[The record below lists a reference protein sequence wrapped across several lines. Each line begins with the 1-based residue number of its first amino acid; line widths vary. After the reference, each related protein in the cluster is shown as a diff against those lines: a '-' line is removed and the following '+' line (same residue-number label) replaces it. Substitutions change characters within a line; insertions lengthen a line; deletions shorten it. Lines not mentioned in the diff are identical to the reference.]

1 LTSALTRI
9 LTIVRVKY
17 LKNTIETNDLTRSF
31 NGLVAVDKLNIS
43 VEKGEVFGLLGPNG
57 AGKTTTI
64 SMLCTILKPSS
75 GTASVNGFDIVKQD
89 TQVRKSIGIVFQ
101 DPSIDDRLTGRENL
115 YMHANLYGVATA
127 EQKPRIDRILKLVE
141 LEERADDLM
150 RTYSGG
156 MRRRLEI
163 ARGLIHYPKVL
174 FLDEPTIGLDPQTRE
189 HIWSYIEDLRKAHDI
204 TIILT
209 THYMEEADRL
219 SDRIAIM
226 DYGKIV
232 ASDTPFRLKES
243 LEGDV
248 ITVNTKEPDRLSSVL
263 AGIAGI
269 LKTTAIEDGLD
280 ITVRGGQAVLPRI
293 VETAAKNNVFIE
305 SVSLREPNLAD
316 VFLHY
321 TGRAIRPEGGDEL
334 HGLAAIKRR
343 RIR

>member
-1 LTSALTRI
+1 MENAIETSELTR
-9 LTIVRVKY
+9 RF
-17 LKNTIETNDLTRSF
+17 D
-31 NGLVAVDKLNIS
+31 GLVAVDRVSIS
-43 VEKGEVFGLLGPNG
+43 VERGEVFGLLGPNG

-64 SMLCTILKPSS
+64 SMLCTILKPTS
-75 GTASVNGFDIVKQD
+75 GRASVNGFDVVKQD
-89 TQVRKSIGIVFQ
+89 TQVRRSIGIVFQ

-115 YMHANLYGVATA
+115 QMHANLYGVPPA
-127 EQKPRIDRILKLVE
+127 EQKSRIDGVLKLVE
-141 LEERADDLM
+141 LEDRADDLL

-163 ARGLIHYPKVL
+163 ARGLIHYPRVL

-189 HIWSYIEDLRKAHDI
+189 HIWSYIEELRKSHDI
-204 TIILT
+204 TMVLT

-232 ASDTPFRLKES
+232 ASDTPSGLKET

-248 ITVNTKEPDRLSSVL
+248 ITVKTKEADRLSSVL
-263 AGIAGI
+263 DRTAGI
-269 LKTTAIEDGLD
+269 LRANVVDDKFEV
-280 ITVRGGQAVLPRI
+280 TVRGRKALLPRI
-293 VETAAKNNVFIE
+293 VEAAAQSGVFIE
-305 SVSLREPNLAD
+305 SVSLREPNLDD

-334 HGLAAIKRR
+334 HGMAAIRRR
-343 RIR
+343 RIK

>member
-1 LTSALTRI
+1 LENAIETSELTR
-9 LTIVRVKY
+9 RF
-17 LKNTIETNDLTRSF
+17 NDL
-31 NGLVAVDKLNIS
+31 LAVDKLNIS
-43 VEKGEVFGLLGPNG
+43 VERGEVFGLLGPNG

-64 SMLCTILKPSS
+64 SMLCTILKPTS
-75 GTASVNGFDIVKQD
+75 GRASVNGFDIVKQA

-115 YMHANLYGVATA
+115 YMHANLYGVLPS
-127 EQKPRIDRILKLVE
+127 EQKSRIDRVLKLVE
-141 LEERADDLM
+141 LEDRADDLL

-189 HIWSYIEDLRKAHDI
+189 HIWSYIEELRKTHDI
-204 TIILT
+204 TIVLT

-232 ASDTPFRLKES
+232 ASNTPSGLKET

-248 ITVNTKEPDRLSSVL
+248 ITVKTKEAEKLFSELAGMNGILRTNVVDDRLE
-263 AGIAGI
+263 A
-269 LKTTAIEDGLD
+269 
-280 ITVRGGQAVLPRI
+280 TVRGGKALLPRI
-293 VETAAKNNVFIE
+293 VETAAKNGIFVE
-305 SVSLREPNLAD
+305 SVSLREPNLED

-321 TGRAIRPEGGDEL
+321 TGRGIRPEGGDEL
-334 HGLAAIKRR
+334 HGIAAIRRR
-343 RIR
+343 RIK

>member
-1 LTSALTRI
+1 
-9 LTIVRVKY
+9 
-17 LKNTIETNDLTRSF
+17 
-31 NGLVAVDKLNIS
+31 
-43 VEKGEVFGLLGPNG
+43 
-57 AGKTTTI
+57 
-64 SMLCTILKPSS
+64 MLCTILKPTS
-75 GTASVNGFDIVKQD
+75 GSARVNGFDIVKQD

-101 DPSIDDRLTGRENL
+101 DPSIDDRLTGKENL
-115 YMHANLYGVATA
+115 YMHANLYGVPAG
-127 EQKPRIDRILKLVE
+127 EQKPRIDRVLKLVE
-141 LEERADDLM
+141 LEARADDLM

-189 HIWSYIEDLRKAHDI
+189 HIWTYIEDLRKAHEV

-209 THYMEEADRL
+209 THYMDEADRL

-232 ASDTPFRLKES
+232 TSDSPAKLKDT

-248 ITVNTKEPDRLSSVL
+248 ISIKTKEAAKLSSIVAGTEGVL
-263 AGIAGI
+263 KINPVS
-269 LKTTAIEDGLD
+269 DGLD
-280 ITVRGGQAVLPRI
+280 ITVRGGKTLLPRI
-293 VETAAKNNVFIE
+293 VETAAKNGIFIE

-321 TGRAIRPEGGDEL
+321 TGRGIRSEGSDEL
-334 HGLAAIKRR
+334 HGMSAIRRRAIK
-343 RIR
+343 